1 MLWIHDMINSSF
13 FLYSGTTTHATHSGE
28 NRSPP
33 ELQVESEFQHLHGHP
48 WPARAARGRDSTRYH
63 GMTNRSIVPQSRA
76 PSHIATQSHKAPRS
90 VTYCHAE
97 CHSAAQRQIL
107 PRSTTKRRAASHIA
121 MQSHIAQRSVTFYHA
136 VPHSAARH
144 HILPRSTTKR
154 RAASH
159 ITRQYHIAPRGI
171 TYCHAVPQS
180 AVQHHILPRSTT

>member
-90 VTYCHAE
+90 VTYCHAVPQ
-97 CHSAAQRQIL
+97 SAAQL
-107 PRSTTKRRAASHIA
+107 
-121 MQSHIAQRSVTFYHA
+121 
-136 VPHSAARH
+136 
-144 HILPRSTTKR
+144 HILPCSTTKR

-159 ITRQYHIAPRGI
+159 ITTQYHIAPRSI